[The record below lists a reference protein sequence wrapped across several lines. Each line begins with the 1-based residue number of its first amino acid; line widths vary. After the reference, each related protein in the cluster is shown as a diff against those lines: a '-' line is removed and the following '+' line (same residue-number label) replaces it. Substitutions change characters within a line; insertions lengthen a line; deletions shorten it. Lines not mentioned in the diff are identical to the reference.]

1 MKGLILP
8 SLILV
13 NIGALNWLL
22 VGIFKFNL
30 ATWLAMGN
38 SFIETAIYILIGI
51 AGIILLLS
59 YAKIARELI

>member
-22 VGIFKFNL
+22 VGLFEFNL
-30 ATWLAMGN
+30 AAWLAMGN
-38 SFIETAIYILIGI
+38 SSIETAIYILIGI